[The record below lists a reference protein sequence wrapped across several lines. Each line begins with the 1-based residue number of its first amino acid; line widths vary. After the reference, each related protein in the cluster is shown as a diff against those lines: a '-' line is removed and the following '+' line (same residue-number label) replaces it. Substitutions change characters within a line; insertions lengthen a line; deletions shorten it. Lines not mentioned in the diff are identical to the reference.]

1 MNGEAFVVTL
11 VAPSGYKQVFR
22 IQGAHR
28 FKVEHTNGRT
38 FLEFSDS
45 EYKKIRTVVV
55 GQGFSHMLTYYDEG
69 GNIAPIP

>member
-22 IQGAHR
+22 IQGASRYELSH
-28 FKVEHTNGRT
+28 ENGRS
-38 FLEFSDS
+38 F
-45 EYKKIRTVVV
+45 YKFYDKEHEKLRTIVV